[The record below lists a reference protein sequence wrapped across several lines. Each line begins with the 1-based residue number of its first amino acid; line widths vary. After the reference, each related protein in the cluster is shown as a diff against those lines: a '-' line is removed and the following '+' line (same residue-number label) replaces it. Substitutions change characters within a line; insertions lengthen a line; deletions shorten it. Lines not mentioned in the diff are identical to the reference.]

1 MTRVK
6 TRAQKN
12 RQNRIA
18 RLKRKGV
25 IESARGLS
33 NTELYNLERKYNK
46 TARKVDRTR
55 PQTTKKKQVK
65 KKTVEVSERE
75 KVLRKIRKLKKKY
88 PNLRYDVKGKSLDE
102 LKEFIAMQEKPL
114 VTAITKYEQMINI
127 AVRLADVLE
136 GEFGL
141 WDNPDFNTIIYWLRN
156 VLPGQLDSKKV
167 NNSNWVPHEIFVR
180 YLPPSDFE
188 VDTGESHE
196 ITDIGYIYD
205 ILFAYF
211 SKYMRS

>member
-1 MTRVK
+1 MTKAK
-6 TRAQKN
+6 TQAKKN

-33 NTELYNLERKYNK
+33 NLELYNLERAYNK
-46 TARKVDRTR
+46 KARKVDRTK
-55 PQTTKKKQVK
+55 PQSTKKKQTK
-65 KKTVEVSERE
+65 KKAVEVSERE
-75 KVLRKIRKLKKKY
+75 KLLRKVRRLKKKY
-88 PNLRYDVKGKSLDE
+88 PNLKYNVKGKSIEE
-102 LKEFIAMQEKPL
+102 LNEFIKMQEKTL

-127 AVRLADVLE
+127 AVRLADALE
-136 GEFGL
+136 SDFGL
-141 WDNPDFNTIIYWLRN
+141 WDNTDFNTIIYWLRN
-156 VLPGQLDSKKV
+156 VLPGQLDSHKV

-188 VDTGESHE
+188 VDTGESIE

>member
-1 MTRVK
+1 MARVK

-75 KVLRKIRKLKKKY
+75 KALRKIRRLKKRHH
-88 PNLRYDVKGKSLDE
+88 NLRYDVKGKSLDE
-102 LKEFIAMQEKPL
+102 LKEFIAMQEKSL

-127 AVRLADVLE
+127 AVRLADALE

-167 NNSNWVPHEIFVR
+167 NSSNWVPHEILVR

>member
-1 MTRVK
+1 MTKAK
-6 TRAQKN
+6 TQAQKN
-12 RQNRIA
+12 RQNRVA

-33 NTELYNLERKYNK
+33 NFELYNLERTYNK
-46 TARKVDRTR
+46 KARKVDRTR
-55 PQTTKKKQVK
+55 PQSTKKSKAK
-65 KKTVEVSERE
+65 KKPVEVSERE
-75 KVLRKIRKLKKKY
+75 KLLRKVRRLKKKY
-88 PNLRYDVKGKSLDE
+88 PNLKYNVKGKSIEE

-114 VTAITKYEQMINI
+114 QKSITKYEQMINI
-127 AVRLADVLE
+127 ISRLADSLE
-136 GEFGL
+136 EDFGL

-156 VLPGQLDSKKV
+156 VLPGQLDARKV

-188 VDTGESHE
+188 VDTGEGSE
-196 ITDIGYIYD
+196 VTDIGYIYD

-211 SKYMRS
+211 SKYMRD

>member
-1 MTRVK
+1 MAK
-6 TRAQKN
+6 TQTQKN

-18 RLKRKGV
+18 RLKRKSV

-46 TARKVDRTR
+46 TARKIDRTK
-55 PQTTKKKQVK
+55 PQKVKKKQVK
-65 KKTVEVSERE
+65 KKSVEVSERE
-75 KVLRKIRKLKKKY
+75 KALRKIRKLKKKY
-88 PNLRYDVKGKSLDE
+88 PNLRYNVKGKSLDE

-114 VTAITKYEQMINI
+114 VTQITKYEQMINI
-127 AVRLADVLE
+127 ATRLADALE
-136 GEFGL
+136 EEFGL

-167 NNSNWVPHEIFVR
+167 NSSSWVPHEIFVR

-188 VDTGESHE
+188 VDTGESKE
-196 ITDIGYIYD
+196 VSDIGYIYD

-211 SKYMRS
+211 SKYMRG

>member
-1 MTRVK
+1 MARVK

-33 NTELYNLERKYNK
+33 NSELYNLERAYNK
-46 TARKVDRTR
+46 KARKVDRTK
-55 PQTTKKKQVK
+55 PQSTKKRQTKKKP
-65 KKTVEVSERE
+65 VEVSERE
-75 KVLRKIRKLKKKY
+75 KALRKIRRLKKKY
-88 PNLRYDVKGKSLDE
+88 PNLKYDVKGKSLDE
-102 LKEFIAMQEKPL
+102 LREFIAMQEKPL

-127 AVRLADVLE
+127 AVRLADALE
-136 GEFGL
+136 EEFGL
-141 WDNPDFNTIIYWLRN
+141 WDNPDFNIIIYWLRN
-156 VLPGQLDSKKV
+156 VLLGQLDSKKV
-167 NNSNWVPHEIFVR
+167 NGSNWVPHEIFVR

-205 ILFAYF
+205 ILFTYF

>member
-75 KVLRKIRKLKKKY
+75 KALRKIRKLKKKY

-127 AVRLADVLE
+127 AGRLADALE

-141 WDNPDFNTIIYWLRN
+141 WDNPDFNTIIYWLKN

-167 NNSNWVPHEIFVR
+167 NSSNWVPHEIFVR

>member
-33 NTELYNLERKYNK
+33 NSELYNLERAYNK
-46 TARKVDRTR
+46 KARKVDRTK
-55 PQTTKKKQVK
+55 PQTAKKSKKKA
-65 KKTVEVSERE
+65 VEVSERE
-75 KVLRKIRKLKKKY
+75 KALRKIRRLKKKY
-88 PNLRYDVKGKSLDE
+88 PNLKYDVKGKSLDE

-127 AVRLADVLE
+127 AVRLADALE
-136 GEFGL
+136 EEFGL
-141 WDNPDFNTIIYWLRN
+141 WGNPDFNTIIYWLRN
-156 VLPGQLDSKKV
+156 ILPGQLDSKKV

>member
-1 MTRVK
+1 MAK
-6 TRAQKN
+6 TQAQKN
-12 RQNRIA
+12 RQNRVA

-33 NTELYNLERKYNK
+33 NFELYNLERAYNK
-46 TARKVDRTR
+46 KARKVDRTR
-55 PQTTKKKQVK
+55 PQKVKKKQIK
-65 KKTVEVSERE
+65 KKSAEISERE
-75 KVLRKIRKLKKKY
+75 KALRKIRRLKKKY
-88 PNLRYDVKGKSLDE
+88 PNLKYNVKGKSLEE
-102 LKEFIAMQEKPL
+102 LKEFIEMQEKPL
-114 VTAITKYEQMINI
+114 QSSISKYEQMINI
-127 AVRLADVLE
+127 ASRLADSLE
-136 GEFGL
+136 ENFGL
-141 WDNPDFNTIIYWLRN
+141 WDNPDFNTIIYWLKN
-156 VLPGQLDSKKV
+156 VLPGQLDSRKV

-188 VDTGESHE
+188 VDTGESQE

>member
-1 MTRVK
+1 MTKAKRQ
-6 TRAQKN
+6 TQRN

-33 NTELYNLERKYNK
+33 NSELYNLERAYNK
-46 TARKVDRTR
+46 NARKVDRTR
-55 PQTTKKKQVK
+55 PQSTKKGKAK

-75 KVLRKIRKLKKKY
+75 KLLRKVRRLKKKY
-88 PNLRYDVKGKSLDE
+88 PNLKYNVKGKSIEE

-127 AVRLADVLE
+127 AVRLADALE

-141 WDNPDFNTIIYWLRN
+141 WDNPDFNTIIYWLKN
-156 VLPGQLDSKKV
+156 VLPGQLDSRKV

>member
-1 MTRVK
+1 MTKVK
-6 TRAQKN
+6 TQAQKN
-12 RQNRIA
+12 RQNRVA

-33 NTELYNLERKYNK
+33 NRELYNLERAYNK
-46 TARKVDRTR
+46 KARKVDRTR
-55 PQTTKKKQVK
+55 PQSTKRGKAKQK
-65 KKTVEVSERE
+65 SVEVSERE
-75 KVLRKIRKLKKKY
+75 KALRKIRRLKKKY
-88 PNLRYDVKGKSLDE
+88 PNLRYNVKGKSLEE
-102 LKEFIAMQEKPL
+102 LNEFIKMQEKPL

-127 AVRLADVLE
+127 ASRLADNLE
-136 GEFGL
+136 EDFGL

-167 NNSNWVPHEIFVR
+167 NGSNWVPHEIFVR

-188 VDTGESHE
+188 VDTGENHE
-196 ITDIGYIYD
+196 VTDIGYIYD

>member
-75 KVLRKIRKLKKKY
+75 KALRKIRKLKKKY

-127 AVRLADVLE
+127 AVRLADALE

-141 WDNPDFNTIIYWLRN
+141 WDNPDFNTIIYWLKN

-167 NNSNWVPHEIFVR
+167 NSSNWVPHEIFVR

>member
-33 NTELYNLERKYNK
+33 NIELYNLERAYNK
-46 TARKVDRTR
+46 KARKVDRTK
-55 PQTTKKKQVK
+55 PQTTKKGKTK
-65 KKTVEVSERE
+65 KKSVEVSERE
-75 KVLRKIRKLKKKY
+75 KSLRKIRRLKKRY
-88 PNLRYDVKGKSLDE
+88 PNLKYNVKGKSLDE
-102 LKEFIAMQEKPL
+102 LKEFITMQEKPL

-127 AVRLADVLE
+127 AVRLADALE

-180 YLPPSDFE
+180 YLPPSNFE
-188 VDTGESHE
+188 VGTGESHE

>member
-1 MTRVK
+1 M

-75 KVLRKIRKLKKKY
+75 KALRKIRKLKKKY

-127 AVRLADVLE
+127 AVRLADALE

-180 YLPPSDFE
+180 CLPPSDFE

>member
-1 MTRVK
+1 MARVK

-33 NTELYNLERKYNK
+33 NSELYNLERAYNK
-46 TARKVDRTR
+46 KARKVDRTK
-55 PQTTKKKQVK
+55 PQSTKKKP
-65 KKTVEVSERE
+65 VEVSERE
-75 KVLRKIRKLKKKY
+75 KALRKIRRLKKKY
-88 PNLRYDVKGKSLDE
+88 PNLKYDVKGKSLDE
-102 LKEFIAMQEKPL
+102 LREFIAMQEKPL

-127 AVRLADVLE
+127 AVRLADALE
-136 GEFGL
+136 DEFGL

-188 VDTGESHE
+188 VDNGESHE

>member
-1 MTRVK
+1 MVRVK

-18 RLKRKGV
+18 RLRRKGV

-65 KKTVEVSERE
+65 RKTVEVSERE
-75 KVLRKIRKLKKKY
+75 KALRKIRKLKKKY

-127 AVRLADVLE
+127 AVRLADALGE
-136 GEFGL
+136 EFGL
-141 WDNPDFNTIIYWLRN
+141 WDNSDFNTIIYWLRN
-156 VLPGQLDSKKV
+156 VLPGQLDARKV

-188 VDTGESHE
+188 VDTGEGSE
-196 ITDIGYIYD
+196 VVDIGYIYD

-211 SKYMRS
+211 SKYMRD

>member
-1 MTRVK
+1 MAK
-6 TRAQKN
+6 TQAQKN

-33 NTELYNLERKYNK
+33 NSELYKLERAYNK
-46 TARKVDRTR
+46 KARKVDHTK
-55 PQTTKKKQVK
+55 PQSTKKRQTKKKP
-65 KKTVEVSERE
+65 VEVSERE
-75 KVLRKIRKLKKKY
+75 KALRKIRRLKKKY
-88 PNLRYDVKGKSLDE
+88 PNLKYNVKGKSLDE
-102 LKEFIAMQEKPL
+102 LKEFIARQEKPL

-127 AVRLADVLE
+127 AVRLANALE
-136 GEFGL
+136 EEFGF

-167 NNSNWVPHEIFVR
+167 NSSNWVPHELFVR

>member
-1 MTRVK
+1 MTKARKQVQ
-6 TRAQKN
+6 RN

-33 NTELYNLERKYNK
+33 NTELYNLERSYNK
-46 TARKVDRTR
+46 NARKVDRTR
-55 PQTTKKKQVK
+55 PQATKKSKTKKKSI
-65 KKTVEVSERE
+65 EVSERE
-75 KVLRKIRKLKKKY
+75 KLLRKVRRLKKKY
-88 PNLRYDVKGKSLDE
+88 PNLRYNVKGKSLE
-102 LKEFIAMQEKPL
+102 EIKEFIKMQEKPL
-114 VTAITKYEQMINI
+114 KSSVSKYEQMINI
-127 AVRLADVLE
+127 ASRLADELE
-136 GEFGL
+136 ENFGL
-141 WDNPDFNTIIYWLRN
+141 WDNSDFNMIIYWLKN
-156 VLPGQLDSKKV
+156 VLPGQLDASKV
-167 NNSNWVPHEIFVR
+167 NNSSWVPHEIFVR

-188 VDTGESHE
+188 VDAGESHE

>member
-1 MTRVK
+1 MARVK

-33 NTELYNLERKYNK
+33 NTELYNLERAYNK
-46 TARKVDRTR
+46 KARKVDRTK
-55 PQTTKKKQVK
+55 PQTTKKGKTK
-65 KKTVEVSERE
+65 KKSVEVSERE
-75 KVLRKIRKLKKKY
+75 KALRKIRRLKKKY
-88 PNLRYDVKGKSLDE
+88 PNLKYNVKGKSLDE
-102 LKEFIAMQEKPL
+102 LKEFITMQEKPL

-127 AVRLADVLE
+127 AVRLADALE

-141 WDNPDFNTIIYWLRN
+141 WNNPDFNTIIYWLRN
-156 VLPGQLDSKKV
+156 VLPGQLNSKKV

>member
-1 MTRVK
+1 MAKRK
-6 TRAQKN
+6 TQAQKN

-33 NTELYNLERKYNK
+33 NFELYNLERVYNK
-46 TARKVDRTR
+46 RARKVDRTK
-55 PQTTKKKQVK
+55 PQSKKKKLSK
-65 KKTVEVSERE
+65 KSVAEVSERE
-75 KVLRKIRKLKKKY
+75 KALRKIRRLKKKY
-88 PNLRYDVKGKSLDE
+88 PNLRYNVKGKSLEE
-102 LKEFIAMQEKPL
+102 LNEFIKMQEKPL

-127 AVRLADVLE
+127 ASRLADNLE
-136 GEFGL
+136 EDFGL

-156 VLPGQLDSKKV
+156 ILPGQLDSRKV

-188 VDTGESHE
+188 VETGEGTE
-196 ITDIGYIYD
+196 VTDIGYIYD

>member
-1 MTRVK
+1 MTKAK
-6 TRAQKN
+6 TQAQKN
-12 RQNRIA
+12 RQNRVA

-33 NTELYNLERKYNK
+33 NFELYNLERAYNK
-46 TARKVDRTR
+46 KARKVDRTR
-55 PQTTKKKQVK
+55 PQSTKKSKAK
-65 KKTVEVSERE
+65 KKPVEVSERE
-75 KVLRKIRKLKKKY
+75 KLLRKVRRLKKKY
-88 PNLRYDVKGKSLDE
+88 PNLKYNVKGKSIEE

-114 VTAITKYEQMINI
+114 QSSISKYEQMINI
-127 AVRLADVLE
+127 ASRLADSIE
-136 GEFGL
+136 KDFGL
-141 WDNPDFNTIIYWLRN
+141 WGNPDFNTIIYWLRN
-156 VLPGQLDSKKV
+156 VLPGQLDSRKV